1 MLSGT
6 PKLMAGYAALHDQEA
21 RNTAIALEKQSEFV
35 AVWYRYLTLMDRAL
49 RGEHESVAAIPSAD
63 HDSWE
68 LRLRLLGTATASA
81 KLCLDAAL
89 AGYYSQ
95 AFGLIRHMLETW
107 KIMAYVRLVPQAA
120 INWYPRNGVPAQ
132 EPVPTTADKGI
143 RTKGDAQTKH
153 NLSPVLGY
161 IKRCDKGAH
170 PSALALAQVETGHTQ
185 FLQMGATYVEQLAVE
200 VMSLGTVSLALILD
214 EVTQVVKVDSAWKE
228 ELDSATTARNL
239 CQE

>member
-1 MLSGT
+1 MLSGARE
-6 PKLMAGYAALHDQEA
+6 LISGYAALHEQEA
-21 RNTAIALEKQSEFV
+21 RYTAIALENHPEIV

-120 INWYPRNGVPAQ
+120 INWYPKNGVPAQ
-132 EPVPTTADKGI
+132 EPDSTTADKAI

-170 PSALALAQVETGHTQ
+170 PSVLALAQVETGHTQ
-185 FLQMGATYVEQLAVE
+185 YRQMGATYVEQLAVD
-200 VMSLGTVSLALILD
+200 VMSLGTMSLALILD
-214 EVTQVVKVDSAWKE
+214 EATRVLNVDSGWKV
-228 ELDSATTARNL
+228 ELDSATTARTL
-239 CQE
+239 SQD